1 MVFKVKGKSLKLC
14 IIYIIHTIWLG
25 KGREL
30 LGQRQVSLAVVGKA
44 NDRKMGAQLIEG

>member
-14 IIYIIHTIWLG
+14 IYVIQRWLR

-30 LGQRQVSLAVVGKA
+30 LGQRQVTLAVVGKA
-44 NDRKMGAQLIEG
+44 NDRRMGAQLTEG